1 MSSCVFMVGR
11 RKNVIYNVHCQI
23 QSRQLKI
30 VHAVPYLS
38 DAESCESVWA
48 NLAFD
53 KYAARNGVADDT
65 FEIIPG
71 AARKTIQ
78 LRGEI
83 QSSD

>member
-1 MSSCVFMVGR
+1 MSDPDTPV
-11 RKNVIYNVHCQI
+11 KNRPRV
-23 QSRQLKI
+23 
-30 VHAVPYLS
+30 VPYLS
-38 DAESCESVWA
+38 NAESIVSSESVWA

>member
-1 MSSCVFMVGR
+1 
-11 RKNVIYNVHCQI
+11 
-23 QSRQLKI
+23 
-30 VHAVPYLS
+30 
-38 DAESCESVWA
+38 
-48 NLAFD
+48 LAFD